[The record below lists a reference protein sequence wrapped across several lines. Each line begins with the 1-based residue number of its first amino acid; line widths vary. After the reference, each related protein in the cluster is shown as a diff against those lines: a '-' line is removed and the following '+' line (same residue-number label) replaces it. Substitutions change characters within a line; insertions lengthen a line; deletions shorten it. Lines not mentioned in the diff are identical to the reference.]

1 MKFILIIVLSLISSM
16 TLAQNLE
23 IEIGG
28 VRHSCTPLNSGNGR
42 FSCIE
47 AAVRG
52 PFSTSEVERICEG
65 AYSDAPARC
74 AIRAYR
80 GFLTKDESLNLCGK
94 ALSEGPIECVEVAYR
109 GPYTRS
115 EALELCSN
123 PRASVQNAQCAM
135 RAYQGAYSREES
147 IRLCKAQYNYGQ
159 KMLSIQLINKNELEK
174 LIHNV
179 NLKAFQLNDYK

>member
-1 MKFILIIVLSLISSM
+1 MKFIMIIVLSIISSM

-28 VRHSCTPLNSGNGR
+28 VRHSCTPISSSNGR

-52 PFSTSEVERICEG
+52 PFSSSEVERICEG
-65 AYSDAPARC
+65 AHSDAPARC

-80 GFLTKDESLNLCGK
+80 GFLTKDESLNLCK
-94 ALSEGPIECVEVAYR
+94 NALTEGPIECVEVAYR
-109 GPYTRS
+109 GPYTRNES
-115 EALELCSN
+115 LELCSN

-147 IRLCKAQYNYGQ
+147 IRLCKAQNTFGQ
-159 KMLSIQLINKNELEK
+159 KMLPTQPLNKEELEK
-174 LIHNV
+174 LIYQA
-179 NLKAFQLNDYK
+179 NLKAFQLNEYK